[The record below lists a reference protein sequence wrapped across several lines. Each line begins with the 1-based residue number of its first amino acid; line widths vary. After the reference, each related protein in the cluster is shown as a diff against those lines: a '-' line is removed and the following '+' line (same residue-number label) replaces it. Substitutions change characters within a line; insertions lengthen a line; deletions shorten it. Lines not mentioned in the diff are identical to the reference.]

1 MTNGFQNDKIQV
13 IIEDNSNRSH
23 FCISCFER
31 KVTHGKFA
39 KRGCHYVTNREG
51 VIYTYDAVKRGK
63 IISKKNSAPPWLT
76 LTFTVL
82 HFQY

>member
-13 IIEDNSNRSH
+13 IIEENSNRSH

-39 KRGCHYVTNREG
+39 KRGCHYVIYREG
-51 VIYTYDAVKRGK
+51 VPPRGGGQNNFK
-63 IISKKNSAPPWLT
+63 EKLSAHMPDIVT

-82 HFQY
+82 RFQY